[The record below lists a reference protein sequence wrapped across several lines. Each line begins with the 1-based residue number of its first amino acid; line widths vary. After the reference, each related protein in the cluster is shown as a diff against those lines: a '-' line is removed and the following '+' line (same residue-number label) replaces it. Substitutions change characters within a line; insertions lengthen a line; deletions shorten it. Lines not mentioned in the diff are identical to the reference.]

1 MFFLETL
8 GNQDRVSALATLKL
22 VSAFHLGKIFHPGK
36 FFDNIILVIII
47 IIILVIMIIIILVRA
62 MTEEATAVDQ
72 NYSSI
77 VVVLR
82 ELKTCLMG

>member
-22 VSAFHLGKIFHPGK
+22 VSAFLLGKIFHPGK
-36 FFDNIILVIII
+36 FFDNIILVII
-47 IIILVIMIIIILVRA
+47 IIIILVRA

>member
-1 MFFLETL
+1 M
-8 GNQDRVSALATLKL
+8 
-22 VSAFHLGKIFHPGK
+22 II
-36 FFDNIILVIII
+36 IILVIMIIIIQVIMI

-62 MTEEATAVDQ
+62 MIEEATGVDQ